1 MSVRKLSTGKWL
13 CECYPNGS
21 GGKRCRRQFDTK
33 GEAVAFE
40 TYTMDQAK
48 NKPWLGEKEDRRKL
62 SELVDLWYS
71 LHGCSLNDKKG
82 RLGKLKIISAGMGD
96 PIASTITPKDWAHY
110 RDQRLR
116 GEIDNGYSTSLAT
129 RKVSTG
135 TVNCEHAFLRA
146 VFNELKRLGEWSL
159 PNPLENIRE
168 FDQPEREM
176 AWLNQEQ
183 ILRLMAACEEHGND
197 ELTLIVKL
205 CLSTGARWNEAA
217 KIKSSQI
224 SPYKLTF
231 INTKGKKNRTVPLAR
246 PLYDELIARE
256 GVPFAPCY
264 KQFYRVI
271 RLAGIELPEGQ
282 MTHVLRHTFAS
293 HFMMAGGNI
302 IVLQR
307 ILGHSDIRVTM
318 RYAHFAPDHL
328 EDAIYMN
335 PLAQISG
342 DKMAMENPNG

>member
-1 MSVRKLSTGKWL
+1 M
-13 CECYPNGS
+13 
-21 GGKRCRRQFDTK
+21 
-33 GEAVAFE
+33 
-40 TYTMDQAK
+40 
-48 NKPWLGEKEDRRKL
+48 
-62 SELVDLWYS
+62 
-71 LHGCSLNDKKG
+71 
-82 RLGKLKIISAGMGD
+82 GKLKIISAGMGD
-96 PIASTITPKDWAHY
+96 PIASTITPRHWAHY

-146 VFNELKRLGEWSL
+146 MFNELKRLGEWSL

-224 SPYKLTF
+224 S
-231 INTKGKKNRTVPLAR
+231 RTNSRSSIPKVKRTAPFPLPAH
-246 PLYDELIARE
+246 
-256 GVPFAPCY
+256 C
-264 KQFYRVI
+264 
-271 RLAGIELPEGQ
+271 
-282 MTHVLRHTFAS
+282 MT
-293 HFMMAGGNI
+293 N
-302 IVLQR
+302 
-307 ILGHSDIRVTM
+307 
-318 RYAHFAPDHL
+318 
-328 EDAIYMN
+328 
-335 PLAQISG
+335 
-342 DKMAMENPNG
+342 